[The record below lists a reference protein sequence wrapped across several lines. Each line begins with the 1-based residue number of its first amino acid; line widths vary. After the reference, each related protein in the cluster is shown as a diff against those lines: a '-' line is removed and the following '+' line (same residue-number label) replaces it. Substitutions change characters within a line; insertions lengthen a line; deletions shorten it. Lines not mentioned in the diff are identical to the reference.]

1 MDTHRFPT
9 KHLTCTVFD
18 RDDFPWLREEREAS
32 ALPVK
37 RAYKP
42 GGNEIA
48 RLNLETARRFQKGGS
63 EEGREDFESDV
74 EMEGGE
80 EEVRDPHYRS
90 DSNKRM
96 RFE

>member
-1 MDTHRFPT
+1 MDVHRFPPE
-9 KHLTCTVFD
+9 HMTCTVFD
-18 RDDFPWLREEREAS
+18 RDDFPWLKEEREAS
-32 ALPVK
+32 SLPVK

-48 RLNLETARRFQKGGS
+48 RLNLETARKYRRIDS
-63 EEGREDFESDV
+63 EGREDFEADA
-74 EMEGGE
+74 EMAE
-80 EEVRDPHYRS
+80 EEDEVRDPHYRS